1 MRIKVELQ
9 REVVW
14 FLKRECTTEERNAF
28 YQQLEKL
35 RSDPVALIENSEAI
49 HCPQQ
54 SRYMLRFFRFE
65 RCMAVFEMNRGRD
78 RIRVRQC
85 RRIPT

>member
-1 MRIKVELQ
+1 MRVKGELHPD
-9 REVVW
+9 VVW
-14 FLKRECTTEERNAF
+14 FLKRECTAKERSAF

-35 RSDPVALIENSEAI
+35 RSDQVALIENSEAI

-54 SRYMLRFFRFE
+54 SRYILRFFRFE
-65 RCMAVFEMNRGRD
+65 ECMAVFEMNRERD

-85 RRIPT
+85 RRIPP